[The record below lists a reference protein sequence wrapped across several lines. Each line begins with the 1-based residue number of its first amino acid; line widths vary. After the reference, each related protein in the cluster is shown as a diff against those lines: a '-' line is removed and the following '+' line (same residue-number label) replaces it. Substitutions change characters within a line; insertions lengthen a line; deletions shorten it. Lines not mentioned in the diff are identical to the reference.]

1 MESDTQWP
9 FRWKLASIGCGQVM
23 KSMDGAQRR
32 NAEGSGRRR
41 SRFAPS
47 SQQGRLYAF
56 GSMREYDGTP
66 YIYMYLCCRRFLRQ
80 ERRCDVDKNKA
91 RRKTAC
97 CHAVE
102 QQQHHD

>member
-1 MESDTQWP
+1 M
-9 FRWKLASIGCGQVM
+9 
-23 KSMDGAQRR
+23 
-32 NAEGSGRRR
+32 
-41 SRFAPS
+41 APS
-47 SQQGRLYAF
+47 VGMRKGRGGAAPASPLRHSRTALSL

-66 YIYMYLCCRRFLRQ
+66 YMYLCCRRFLRQ